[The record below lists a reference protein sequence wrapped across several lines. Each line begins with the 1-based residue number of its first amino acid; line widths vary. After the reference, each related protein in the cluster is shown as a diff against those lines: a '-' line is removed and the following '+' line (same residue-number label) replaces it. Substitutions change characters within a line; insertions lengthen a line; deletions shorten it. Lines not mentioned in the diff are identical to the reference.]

1 MIYAVQGA
9 DAARYPTWM
18 ADMHSLRARVFK
30 DRMNWDVEVVDGQE
44 RDRFDDCNPLY
55 LLSVDRQN
63 RVLGTLRLLPTT
75 GPNMLRDVFP
85 TLLPEGEVV
94 ESPTIWESSRF
105 AVDLAAPQPPAGTRV
120 NRVTTELLCGIVEV
134 GLMAGLDFIVS
145 VFDAH
150 MLRVLRSAGYAP
162 DLLGHPRKIGSV
174 TTHAGLFDVSE
185 AAWQRIAAVG
195 GYSGR
200 VFAPDSDRPA
210 QAA

>member
-1 MIYAVQGA
+1 MIYAIQGA
-9 DAARYPTWM
+9 DAARYPKWM
-18 ADMHSLRARVFK
+18 EEMHRLRARVFK
-30 DRMNWDVEVVDGQE
+30 DRMNWDVTVVDGQE

-55 LLSVDRQN
+55 LLSVDASG

-85 TLLPEGEVV
+85 VLLTEGEAV

-105 AVDLAAPQPPAGTRV
+105 AIDLAAPQPPTGVRV
-120 NRVTTELLCGIVEV
+120 NRVTTELLCGIVEI

-145 VFDAH
+145 VFDAS
-150 MLRVLRSAGYAP
+150 MLRVLRTAGYGP
-162 DLLGHPRKIGSV
+162 DLLGRPQKIGSV

-185 AAWQRIAAVG
+185 EAWCRIAAVG
-195 GYSGR
+195 GVSDR

-210 QAA
+210 RAA